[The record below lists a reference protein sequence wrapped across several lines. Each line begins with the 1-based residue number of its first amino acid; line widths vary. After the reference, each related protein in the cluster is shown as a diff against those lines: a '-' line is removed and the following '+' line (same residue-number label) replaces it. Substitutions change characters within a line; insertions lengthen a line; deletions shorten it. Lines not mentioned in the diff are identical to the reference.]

1 MAVSFARL
9 NNTRVELEVMNTEL
23 FKKLIEEDKVK
34 YGSYAKLAKA
44 VGLGNTTLYSWSK
57 EIKIAPDIDNLM
69 KYAKAIDCPAER
81 KAKYFEACGYPVPEE
96 FRIQGNAEFVRDV
109 SPEDLVRVPI
119 VGSVHAGEMAYAYED
134 IEGYMSIEKYLL
146 RDAEEHFLL
155 KIKGDCMDAAGLPE
169 GSYAL
174 VAVGRL
180 PENGQIAVIRDEDE
194 AMIRRYTVQG
204 EHVILEP
211 VSNNPVHR
219 PFVLTSDTE
228 WHIVGTATMV
238 INKL

>member
-1 MAVSFARL
+1 M
-9 NNTRVELEVMNTEL
+9 LEDFV
-23 FKKLIEEDKVK
+23 KLIIEDHDAI
-34 YGSYAKLAKA
+34 GSYKKMEKKTGINSTTILHWVKELKTEP
-44 VGLGNTTLYSWSK
+44 GLMTLTNYVK
-57 EIKIAPDIDNLM
+57 K
-69 KYAKAIDCPAER
+69 IDCPAER

-180 PENGQIAVIRDEDE
+180 PENGQIAVIRAEDE

-204 EHVILEP
+204 EHIILEP
-211 VSNNPVHR
+211 VSNNPAYR

>member
-1 MAVSFARL
+1 
-9 NNTRVELEVMNTEL
+9 
-23 FKKLIEEDKVK
+23 
-34 YGSYAKLAKA
+34 
-44 VGLGNTTLYSWSK
+44 
-57 EIKIAPDIDNLM
+57 
-69 KYAKAIDCPAER
+69 
-81 KAKYFEACGYPVPEE
+81 
-96 FRIQGNAEFVRDV
+96 
-109 SPEDLVRVPI
+109 
-119 VGSVHAGEMAYAYED
+119 VHAGEMAYAYED

-180 PENGQIAVIRDEDE
+180 PENGQIAVIRAEDE

-204 EHVILEP
+204 EHIILEP